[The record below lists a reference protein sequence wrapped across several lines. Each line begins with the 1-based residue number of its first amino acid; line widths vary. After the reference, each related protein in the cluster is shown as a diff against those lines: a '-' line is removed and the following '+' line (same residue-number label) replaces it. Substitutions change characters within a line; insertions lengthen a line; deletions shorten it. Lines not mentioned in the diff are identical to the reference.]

1 MSQNCAFVDFANI
14 AGYQAAVAANPHQ
27 VGKDTVYVEERRP
40 RPNYPMQRG
49 GGMGRGR
56 GGSDMRSGGP
66 GRGNF
71 FKDGGR
77 GFSSRGR
84 GGMSASRGRGVGQN
98 A

>member
-1 MSQNCAFVDFANI
+1 
-14 AGYQAAVAANPHQ
+14 
-27 VGKDTVYVEERRP
+27 
-40 RPNYPMQRG
+40 
-49 GGMGRGR
+49 MGRGR
-56 GGSDMRSGGP
+56 GGADMRNGGP

-84 GGMSASRGRGVGQN
+84 GGMSASRGRGIGQN